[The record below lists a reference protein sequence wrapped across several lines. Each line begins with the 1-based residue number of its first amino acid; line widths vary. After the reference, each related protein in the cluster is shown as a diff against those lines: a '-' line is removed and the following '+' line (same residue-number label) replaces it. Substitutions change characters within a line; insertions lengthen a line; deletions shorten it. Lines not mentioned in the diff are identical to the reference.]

1 MFIGD
6 VFRVDVVLSVNV
18 RAVVSVLVADG
29 DPEAAGTLLVLPVCE
44 AVTVSAREEAVAEV
58 AFAVVFFVAVADT
71 VVLVSDEVVRAV
83 AAVPEVT
90 ISVTMAGSVI

>member
-58 AFAVVFFVAVADT
+58 AFAVVFFVAV
-71 VVLVSDEVVRAV
+71 
-83 AAVPEVT
+83 PEVT